1 MEGLVGVIAGTPVDT
16 KMGVDFLSDKDIAAK
31 GYPISKNAKEQS
43 RFQLL
48 SKENLYKE
56 VVKTVEKA
64 KFDGIDIIF
73 VYCNSLSAAVDMER
87 VSRETNIPIVTPFSA
102 YTDFGKEYS
111 SLLVL
116 AANGQSCGKIE
127 SVLEESNKHIKV
139 WSISALPLVEEIET
153 GNLDDIIFE
162 SLNLELI
169 VQWAQLNKVEG
180 IILGCTHFPYI
191 SKPFQ
196 EKTRIPILDP
206 AEKMLQKM
214 IEIYEGD

>member
-1 MEGLVGVIAGTPVDT
+1 
-16 KMGVDFLSDKDIAAK
+16 
-31 GYPISKNAKEQS
+31 
-43 RFQLL
+43 
-48 SKENLYKE
+48 
-56 VVKTVEKA
+56 
-64 KFDGIDIIF
+64 
-73 VYCNSLSAAVDMER
+73 MER

-111 SLLVL
+111 SHWFWQLTDNLV
-116 AANGQSCGKIE
+116 GKLE

-191 SKPFQ
+191 SSHFKRKLGSLF
-196 EKTRIPILDP
+196 
-206 AEKMLQKM
+206 
-214 IEIYEGD
+214 

>member
-1 MEGLVGVIAGTPVDT
+1 
-16 KMGVDFLSDKDIAAK
+16 
-31 GYPISKNAKEQS
+31 
-43 RFQLL
+43 
-48 SKENLYKE
+48 
-56 VVKTVEKA
+56 
-64 KFDGIDIIF
+64 
-73 VYCNSLSAAVDMER
+73 MER

-127 SVLEESNKHIKV
+127 SVLEESNKYIKV

-180 IILGCTHFPYI
+180 IILGCTHFHTYQ
-191 SKPFQ
+191 SHFKRKLGSLF
-196 EKTRIPILDP
+196 
-206 AEKMLQKM
+206 
-214 IEIYEGD
+214 